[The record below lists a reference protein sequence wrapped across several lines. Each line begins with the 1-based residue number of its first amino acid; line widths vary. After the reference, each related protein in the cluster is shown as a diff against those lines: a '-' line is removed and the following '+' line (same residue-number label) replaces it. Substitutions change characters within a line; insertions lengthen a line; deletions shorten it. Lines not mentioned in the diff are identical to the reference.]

1 MPKVGLNPYALGLRL
16 FEHIEEM
23 ENKGRFSLDYFRL
36 HDAVARKTF
45 DRKKNTGRDVIFS
58 VRENM
63 EDFSFINT
71 FVDQEFMDR
80 HRLFLAGKRFN
91 PQRSTWQ
98 YYIKS
103 RKVADYRQMIINTL
117 YHPPDIRVIEEKT
130 RDGVLYLDHRFE
142 NKPLK
147 QDYIEN
153 TMIGIEFLWGGR
165 CTWKPVFRQ
174 PKPGREPSMPISG
187 IREQGPA
194 GRSPGHSPFNGNG
207 SGL

>member
-1 MPKVGLNPYALGLRL
+1 MDEIGNPYHPHHLVIFSAPDPDQDHERGVGVLLACPPVLKDERIKGHETDFAKVNASVTAMPKVGLNPYALGLRL

-117 YHPPDIRVIEEKT
+117 YHPPDIRVIEE
-130 RDGVLYLDHRFE
+130 R
-142 NKPLK
+142 
-147 QDYIEN
+147 
-153 TMIGIEFLWGGR
+153 
-165 CTWKPVFRQ
+165 
-174 PKPGREPSMPISG
+174 PGT
-187 IREQGPA
+187 
-194 GRSPGHSPFNGNG
+194 G
-207 SGL
+207 SCIWTTGSRTNP